1 MVLATQISDSTA
13 VPYRAW
19 FQCMHCPDQHYSLT
33 EVVYR
38 CKACGGLLE
47 VRHDMAALKAL
58 EPDKWRTLFDRRY
71 MRTHY
76 PYGSSVWGKKEM
88 VCPAVAD
95 ENVVSLY
102 EGGSNMFWA
111 ERLGRQLGVEDL
123 WVKQC
128 GDSHTGSFK
137 DIGMTV
143 LVSLV
148 KQIIATGQQ
157 VPAMV
162 CASSGDTSAA
172 LAAYGAAA
180 GIPVV
185 VLLPRGKVTA
195 AQMVQPL
202 ANGALTLFLDT
213 DFDGCMRL
221 AKALS
226 NEEQFYYL
234 ANSMN
239 PLRLEGQKTVA
250 VEIVQ
255 QDDWTVPDWIV
266 VPGGNLGNISALG
279 KGFLEM
285 REMGLIEVLPR
296 LVVAQAA
303 HADPLYQSYLC
314 GFETFEPQ
322 RARKT
327 LASAIQIG
335 APVSW
340 ERAIRVLKT
349 FDGVVEC
356 ASEDE
361 LADAAAKADLTG
373 LFACPHTGVALAAL
387 FKLVA
392 QKVIAPED
400 KVVVVSTA
408 HGLKFPEF
416 KTRYHAGDLEEFG
429 VVPRFRQI
437 PHEIGAEYGAV
448 QSFVLRHLDGL
459 RAKAGSLSVAQMTK

>member
-1 MVLATQISDSTA
+1 
-13 VPYRAW
+13 
-19 FQCMHCPDQHYSLT
+19 
-33 EVVYR
+33 
-38 CKACGGLLE
+38 
-47 VRHDMAALKAL
+47 
-58 EPDKWRTLFDRRY
+58 
-71 MRTHY
+71 
-76 PYGSSVWGKKEM
+76 
-88 VCPAVAD
+88 
-95 ENVVSLY
+95 
-102 EGGSNMFWA
+102 
-111 ERLGRQLGVEDL
+111 
-123 WVKQC
+123 
-128 GDSHTGSFK
+128 
-137 DIGMTV
+137 
-143 LVSLV
+143 
-148 KQIIATGQQ
+148 
-157 VPAMV
+157 
-162 CASSGDTSAA
+162 
-172 LAAYGAAA
+172 
-180 GIPVV
+180 
-185 VLLPRGKVTA
+185 
-195 AQMVQPL
+195 
-202 ANGALTLFLDT
+202 
-213 DFDGCMRL
+213 
-221 AKALS
+221 
-226 NEEQFYYL
+226 
-234 ANSMN
+234 
-239 PLRLEGQKTVA
+239 
-250 VEIVQ
+250 
-255 QDDWTVPDWIV
+255 
-266 VPGGNLGNISALG
+266 
-279 KGFLEM
+279 M

-296 LVVAQAA
+296 LVVAQVA

-322 RARKT
+322 QARKT

-392 QKVIAPED
+392 QKVIAPKD

-459 RAKAGSLSVAQMTK
+459 RTKARSISVAQMAK